1 MRRVEAKEI
10 PPTATISNPVTL
22 EGTLIMVGALEKEE
36 GGEALPVDLHP
47 RGEIDPFVIEC
58 KTAPF
63 DQFLEGDFTMDM
75 EMPVESFVDGLQA
88 T

>member
-1 MRRVEAKEI
+1 MWRVDAKEKS
-10 PPTATISNPVTL
+10 PTATISNPVTL

-47 RGEIDPFVIEC
+47 GGEIDPFVIKDE
-58 KTAPF
+58 TAPF
-63 DQFLEGDFTMDM
+63 DQFLEGDFTIDM